1 MHHSNPC
8 IINFFLHKIW
18 GDLHFYEHLC
28 LKYVT
33 PVKAFQENW
42 KILVFLDINEKT
54 YLAAE
59 EKKKSLQKAQE

>member
-8 IINFFLHKIW
+8 IIDFLFTKYG
-18 GDLHFYEHLC
+18 GDLHVYKYLC

-33 PVKAFQENW
+33 PVKAIQENW
-42 KILVFLDINEKT
+42 KIHVFLDINEKT

-59 EKKKSLQKAQE
+59 EKTKSLQKAQE